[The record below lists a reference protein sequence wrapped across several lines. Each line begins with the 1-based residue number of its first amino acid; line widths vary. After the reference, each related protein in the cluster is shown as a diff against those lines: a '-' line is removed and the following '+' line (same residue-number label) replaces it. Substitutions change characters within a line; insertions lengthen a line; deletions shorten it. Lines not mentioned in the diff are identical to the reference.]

1 MIEQTYTTYY
11 SSPVGVLRIRSN
23 ESCITEVHFLDV
35 SPGIENAP
43 ASTTLPTVL
52 QQCVDELIAYFNGH
66 RKIFEVPVYQAG
78 TDFQQRV
85 WSELLTIPYGKTI
98 SYLQLSKQ
106 LGDPKAIRAAAST
119 NGKNNIAVIVPCHR
133 VIGTNRDLV
142 GYAGGLPRKKWL
154 LQHEAKYAYGVQ
166 TLF

>member
-1 MIEQTYTTYY
+1 MDQIYTTYY
-11 SSPVGVLRIRSN
+11 SSPVGLLRICSN
-23 ESCITEVHFLDV
+23 ETYIVEVHFLDTA
-35 SPGIENAP
+35 PDIENAP
-43 ASTTLPTVL
+43 PSLKLPMVL

-66 RKIFEVPVYQAG
+66 RKIFEVPVHQPG

-119 NGKNNIAVIVPCHR
+119 NGKNNIAVIIPCHR

-154 LQHEAKYAYGVQ
+154 LQHEAKYEYGIQ